1 MQIVYISVLAL
12 IALVLFLFG
21 MSGVEYE
28 PLIGGGLMIGAV
40 IFLIGGFALPS
51 LTTEGKKANKVE
63 DVYKELKQEAY
74 DTKIA
79 HGGISQELYDRIKEN
94 NEAAMNVKPNFWTAV
109 LDYDEDDCIINLS
122 EYKVISENAF
132 VQPVRDINATES
144 TAGTTTEPTTS
155 DEPITEP
162 TTEPVSES
170 TTEIATLQSVVI
182 DGKTYALVPVE

>member
-1 MQIVYISVLAL
+1 MQIVYIIVYISVLAL
-12 IALVLFLFG
+12 IALVLFLVG
-21 MSGVEYE
+21 MSRVEYE
-28 PLIGGGLMIGAV
+28 PLIGGGLMIAAV
-40 IFLIGGFALPS
+40 IFVIGGLALPK
-51 LTTEGKKANKVE
+51 LTTEGKKAIEVKSA
-63 DVYKELKQEAY
+63 YKELKQEAY

-94 NEAAMNVKPNFWTAV
+94 NEAAMNVKPNFWIAV
-109 LDYDEDDCIINLS
+109 LDYDEDDCIIDLS

-144 TAGTTTEPTTS
+144 TAETTT
-155 DEPITEP
+155 EPITEP
-162 TTEPVSES
+162 TTEPMSES

>member
-12 IALVLFLFG
+12 IALVLFLVG

-40 IFLIGGFALPS
+40 VFLIGGFALPS

-144 TAGTTTEPTTS
+144 TAETTTEPTT
-155 DEPITEP
+155 EPITE
-162 TTEPVSES
+162 TATEPVPES